1 MMQPTCQPASPGGS
15 RRHRPHHG
23 TLSVPHI
30 HIHRPHHLGLPAARK
45 IAFAWAEKVEKKFD
59 MECTYEEG
67 AEQDTLHFSRLGV
80 KGTLQV
86 HADQFA
92 LAAELGFLLSA
103 FKDSIEGELNAQFDT
118 LLAPKKPAEKKAAQK
133 KKPAAPPV

>member
-1 MMQPTCQPASPGGS
+1 M
-15 RRHRPHHG
+15 
-23 TLSVPHI
+23 PHI

-67 AEQDTLHFSRLGV
+67 AEQDTLHFSRMGV

-86 HADQFA
+86 HPDQFA
-92 LAAELGFLLSA
+92 LTAELGFLVSA
-103 FKDSIEGELNAQFDT
+103 FKDSIEAELNAQFDT
-118 LLAPKKPAEKKAAQK
+118 LLAK
-133 KKPAAPPV
+133 KKPVAKKAPPKKKPVPPPA